1 MVSIDWQVPILKLIA
16 RTNPGG
22 RTVQRRLSGGAAQAN
37 FMRLRAWIRGRP
49 PISPCPVTAHAR
61 VRRAAGVV
69 ASAAFLLA
77 YSAAQAAAGGYAELV
92 RQVTPSVV
100 TVLVEEQREGA
111 GQRAVE
117 RASAASDYDGMRAI
131 MRRLFSGPGSNLELG
146 AGGSA
151 LGSGFI
157 IRADGLIVT
166 NRHVIA
172 GARTVQVKLADGREL
187 PAKVVGADAATDIAL
202 LSVSAGTLPAL
213 QLGSSETISVG
224 EAVIAIGNPFGLGQS
239 VTAGIVSARGRTL
252 EADPYIDFLQTDAA
266 INSGNSGGPLLSTDG
281 TVIGVTSA
289 IFSPNGGSVGLGF
302 AIPAETVASV
312 IGELEAHGRVD
323 RGYLGFSAQ
332 AVTPALA
339 RALGVNSAA
348 GALITA
354 LQPHGPAERI
364 LRVGD
369 VLLKIDSKPIT
380 FEGLGKTAARL
391 RPGTTVEATVER
403 DGLQLSIPLKIGQ
416 LPDPPDSPLLMGDQ
430 DTWVPN
436 LKLGVA
442 NTTKE
447 IRSAIKADDETGG
460 LIVTQL
466 RPAGAGALAG
476 LKIGD
481 LITHAGTKHLTNV
494 VDLASVSQPS
504 TQTPLLLRVLRE
516 GSPRFVAVTGSEER

>member
-1 MVSIDWQVPILKLIA
+1 M
-16 RTNPGG
+16 
-22 RTVQRRLSGGAAQAN
+22 
-37 FMRLRAWIRGRP
+37 P
-49 PISPCPVTAHAR
+49 PISPWPPSTRAC
-61 VRRAAGVV
+61 VRPAALV
-69 ASAAFLLA
+69 AAAAFLVG
-77 YSAAQAAAGGYAELV
+77 SCAAHAAEGGYAALV
-92 RQVTPSVV
+92 RQVAPSVV
-100 TVLVEEQREGA
+100 TVLVVHQREGA

-117 RASAASDYDGMRAI
+117 HAAAASDYDGMRAI
-131 MRRLFSGPGSNLELG
+131 VRRLLSGPGSTSEPG
-146 AGGSA
+146 AEDSV

-187 PAKVVGADAATDIAL
+187 PAKVVGADAATDVAL
-202 LSVSAGTLPAL
+202 LRVDAGTLPPL
-213 QLGSSETISVG
+213 RLGSSADIAVG
-224 EAVIAIGNPFGLGQS
+224 EAVIAIGNPFGLGQT

-266 INSGNSGGPLLSTDG
+266 INAGNSGGPLLSTDG

-312 IGELEAHGRVD
+312 IGELEKHGRVD
-323 RGYLGFSAQ
+323 RGYLGISVQ
-332 AVTPALA
+332 AMTPGLG
-339 RALGVNSAA
+339 RALGVNSAE
-348 GALITA
+348 GALVTA
-354 LQPHGPAERI
+354 VEPHAPVESS

-369 VLLKIDSKPIT
+369 VLLSMGPNPVT
-380 FEGLGKTAARL
+380 FEGLGKIAARL
-391 RPGTTVEATVER
+391 RPGTTVEATVQR
-403 DGLQLSIPLKIGQ
+403 DGLRLSIPLKIGQ
-416 LPDPPDSPLLMGDQ
+416 LPDPPNSPLLMGDQ

-447 IRSAIKADDETGG
+447 IRSAIKADDETAG

-481 LITHAGTKHLTNV
+481 LVTHAGTKHLMDV
-494 VDLASVSQPS
+494 SDLAAVSQPS
-504 TQTPLLLRVLRE
+504 MKNPLLLRVLRD
-516 GSPRFVAVTGSEER
+516 GVPRFVAITGSDEK